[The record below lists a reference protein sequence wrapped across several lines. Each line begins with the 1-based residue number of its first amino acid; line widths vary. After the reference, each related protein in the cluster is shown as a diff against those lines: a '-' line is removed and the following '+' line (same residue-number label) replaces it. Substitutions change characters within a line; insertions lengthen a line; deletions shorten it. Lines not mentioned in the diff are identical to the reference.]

1 VKKVNADADVDV
13 TGRGLAMAYLG
24 DRSFRSLAQSG
35 QAILDPET
43 ALLADAMF
51 STSPAPQCLTLF

>member
-1 VKKVNADADVDV
+1 
-13 TGRGLAMAYLG
+13 MAYLG

-35 QAILDPET
+35 QADGAHE
-43 ALLADAMF
+43 ALVRADAMF